1 MATFQWVGGYTGY
14 EGVNSGLSANYKGS
28 GKKVWISVWN
38 GMTSDKGD
46 RAFAPYHWAFT
57 QNWRERVP
65 SSPPLSQYLPYD
77 LVSASRLPRGG
88 DTVIFGMR
96 WDAAAQPLLSNSSD
110 MYRANIGISCL
121 FGGCSGASTASQW
134 AGASQAV
141 TGDIEVVV
149 TDDFGWGYHA
159 QETFPSGQVI
169 EGQTAIGW
177 SRYMAGNLTTLG
189 GGQGYSGI
197 AIGNL
202 GFDSSQI
209 TGTPQTGFTSK
220 EFSLTG
226 EGLVR
231 TENYIYPLHLRFS
244 NFSNTGRKAKCR
256 VRQISSHVTGVAS
269 INGWQNLLRST
280 SPANNSNSPI
290 AGETGND
297 SLLMIAGTVS
307 SINQDQGFLS
317 SLSYNGSELSVTAI
331 ESTENIKG
339 MFLGEA
345 THINSTVSVI
355 PKSVNTSVAIH
366 CAVPV
371 LVTKHD
377 TNQRLG
383 YPGYENATVGNRP
396 LPCNYLVGNR
406 TDGNDQNGFTLG
418 NWTVNPIGATT
429 TDRYG
434 ALTPNVSMF
443 HLSCDYLVANG
454 GKLKPHGSVT
464 ESTAVIF
471 RDGSIG
477 GDVVID
483 LNRGSNPSTWRNG
496 LIGWSPGDDGLRQD
510 SEDAQ
515 VIFNLGDNI
524 RTNGWDFSLL

>member
-14 EGVNSGLSANYKGS
+14 EGVNSGLSANYKSS

-38 GMTSDKGD
+38 GMTSDRGD

-65 SSPPLSQYLPYD
+65 SAPPLSQFLSYD
-77 LVSASRLPRGG
+77 LVPATRLPRGG

-96 WDAAAQPLLSNSSD
+96 WNGSAQPLLSNPSD

-121 FGGCSGASTASQW
+121 FGGCTGASTTSQW
-134 AGASQAV
+134 PGASQGA
-141 TGDIEVVV
+141 TGDIEVIV
-149 TDDFGWGYHA
+149 TDDYGWGYHA
-159 QETFPSGQVI
+159 QGIYPSGQVI

-177 SRYMAGNLTTLG
+177 SRYMAGNLIGTS
-189 GGQGYSGI
+189 GYTGI

-220 EFSLTG
+220 DFSLTG

-244 NFSNTGRKAKCR
+244 NFSHTGRKAKCR
-256 VRQISSHVTGVAS
+256 VRQISTAETGVAS
-269 INGWQNLLRST
+269 INGWENLLRST
-280 SPANNSNSPI
+280 VPTNNTNSPI

-297 SLLMIAGTVS
+297 SLLMIAGTLS
-307 SINQDQGFLS
+307 AINQDQGFLK
-317 SLSYNGSELSVTAI
+317 SLSYNGSELSVGNI
-331 ESTENIKG
+331 ESKENIG
-339 MFLGEA
+339 GLLLSEA
-345 THINSTVSVI
+345 TLIDSTVSVI
-355 PKSVNTSVAIH
+355 PKSVHTNVAIH
-366 CAVPV
+366 CAVPL

-377 TNQRLG
+377 TTQRLG
-383 YPGYENATVGNRP
+383 YPGYENATVGNHP
-396 LPCNYLVGNR
+396 LPCNFLIGNR
-406 TDGNDQNGFTLG
+406 TDGNDQNGFTLTS
-418 NWTVNPIGATT
+418 WTVGPIGATT

-434 ALTPNVSMF
+434 NLTPNVQMF

-454 GKLKPHGSVT
+454 GKLKPSDLAT

-471 RDGSIG
+471 RDGTIG
-477 GDVVID
+477 GDALID
-483 LNRGSNPSTWRNG
+483 LNRGSNYATWRNG
-496 LIGWSPGDDGLRQD
+496 LVGWSPSDEGLRQD
-510 SEDAQ
+510 SPDAQ
-515 VIFNLGDNI
+515 VLFNLGDNI